1 MAKNESKFASGAKQ
15 IINGC
20 DYWGTYKGYDVYRC
34 YRKRVPSEYM
44 NIVFASGNNLY
55 MNGTW
60 IGYVNDGGT
69 VTSWEPERAVKKV
82 EPVKFEGEPVDVSKC
97 ADEILSDSWKRSV
110 EDLIGEKFS
119 VDIKYS
125 E

>member
-34 YRKRVPSEYM
+34 YRKRVPSDYV
-44 NIVFASGNNLY
+44 NVIFASGNNLY
-55 MNGTW
+55 MNG
-60 IGYVNDGGT
+60 IQMGYVTDGGT
-69 VTSWEPERAVKKV
+69 VTSWEPEKALKKV
-82 EPVKFEGEPVDVSKC
+82 EPVKFEGKPVDVSKC
-97 ADEILSDSWKRSV
+97 ADEILAGSWKRSV

-119 VDIKYS
+119 GDIKYS